1 VAKYWKQWAN
11 GRWIC
16 AVFNNQDLN
25 QVTWEQRV
33 MEGDPKFS
41 ASQDLPD
48 VPYHLFAISIGLKGI
63 YVDKPEDVAGAWEQ
77 ALASDVPV
85 VIEFRTDPDVAPLP
99 PHITLENA
107 KKFTSFLLKGDPNE
121 AGVLKQTAKQVLSSV
136 LPGRTKED

>member
-1 VAKYWKQWAN
+1 VAKYHHKWP
-11 GRWIC
+11 
-16 AVFNNQDLN
+16 NQTFVVCVLQNDDLN

-63 YVDKPEDVAGAWEQ
+63 YVDKPEDVAGAWKQ

-107 KKFTSFLLKGDPNE
+107 KKFTSFLLKGDPDE
-121 AGVLKQTAKQVLSSV
+121 AGVIKQTAKQVLSSV
-136 LPGRTKED
+136 LPGRTQKD